1 MEEEIQAVKGEQGMS
16 ESRLQK
22 LEGRTYHIDGK
33 VAAIETQLGTQGQQL
48 SRIEQHLLAP
58 KPPVNYGV
66 WVGVGI
72 TLLFGFGSLIMAG
85 TGYVDVQLGH
95 MRESIHTIDASIDK
109 YRDDRAEDAV
119 VDKAEAYEAGVIR
132 GELSAL
138 GHLVQHMDERRHKAD
153 ERIVKLEEKAAA
165 GEVSRRAIGDYA
177 KEIAGKVQ

>member
-1 MEEEIQAVKGEQGMS
+1 MEVMVEGEQLMS

-48 SRIEQHLLAP
+48 NRIEQHLLAP

-66 WVGVGI
+66 WVGIAI

-85 TGYVDVQLGH
+85 TSYVDVQLGH
-95 MRESIHTIDASIDK
+95 MRGAISKIDTSIDK
-109 YRDDRAEDAV
+109 YRDDRAADAITA
-119 VDKAEAYEAGVIR
+119 KNEAYSAGVLR
-132 GELSAL
+132 GELNAL
-138 GHLVQHMDERRHKAD
+138 GGLVQHMDERRHKAD
-153 ERIVKLEEKAAA
+153 ERIVELEKKAAA

-177 KEIAGKVQ
+177 KELGEKIQ

>member
-1 MEEEIQAVKGEQGMS
+1 MEVLVEGGQGMS

-85 TGYVDVQLGH
+85 TGYVEVQLGH
-95 MRESIHTIDASIDK
+95 MRSAIDTIDTSIDK
-109 YRDDRAEDAV
+109 HRDDRAADAITA
-119 VDKAEAYEAGVIR
+119 KNEAYSAGVLR
-132 GELSAL
+132 GELTAL
-138 GHLVQHMDERRHKAD
+138 GNLVHHMDERRHKAD
-153 ERIVKLEEKAAA
+153 ERIVRLEQKAAA

-177 KEIAGKVQ
+177 KEIANGIQ

>member
-1 MEEEIQAVKGEQGMS
+1 MEQQEQGTQGMS

-48 SRIEQHLLAP
+48 SRIEQHLLTP

-66 WVGVGI
+66 WVGLGI

-85 TGYVDVQLGH
+85 TGYVDIQLGH
-95 MRESIHTIDASIDK
+95 LRTSVANINTDIDAISE
-109 YRDDRAEDAV
+109 YESDRNALRAD
-119 VDKAEAYEAGVIR
+119 EAYNRGVAR
-132 GELSAL
+132 GEINSLSEMIK
-138 GHLVQHMDERRHKAD
+138 HMDERRHRAD
-153 ERIVKLEEKAAA
+153 ERIVRLEEKAAA

-177 KEIAGKVQ
+177 KEIANGPR